1 MDSRNRLPSVSL
13 SAESASAAVTTAAA
27 AKASATAPSVEAS
40 TPVSARVRNG
50 LRMLLQAYEYAVDV
64 ETSLWEFAV
73 ERPEMRSHGL
83 TSTDLRWL
91 VMKGWVEQGIET
103 TLPGEARRS
112 FRSTKGL
119 RFTKRTGFI
128 LTTLGVEAARGIAGT
143 EFEPIEIADAVETR
157 SSVAEAVDGMNAGSR
172 TATRVVPHW
181 DADLQEL
188 RVNGLIVK
196 QFKVPAP
203 NQEMVLAA
211 FQEEG
216 WPARIDDPLPPQA
229 DQDPKRR
236 LHDTIV
242 SLNRTHK
249 HRLIRFMGDGSGE
262 GVRWTIVTG
271 GDE

>member
-1 MDSRNRLPSVSL
+1 MDSRNRLPLDTAATSNVK
-13 SAESASAAVTTAAA
+13 SAVVAPPVAASSISEPALEAVT
-27 AKASATAPSVEAS
+27 APLS
-40 TPVSARVRNG
+40 PRVRNG

-64 ETSLWEFAV
+64 EASLWEFAV
-73 ERPEMRSHGL
+73 ERPEMRSQGL

-119 RFTKRTGFI
+119 RFLKRTGFV
-128 LTTLGVEAARGIAGT
+128 LTAVGVEAARAVAGT
-143 EFEPIEIADAVETR
+143 GFEPIESTEPAEPAIGEEATGAKSDAMP
-157 SSVAEAVDGMNAGSR
+157 AA
-172 TATRVVPHW
+172 RVLPHW

-262 GVRWTIVTG
+262 GVRWTIVTDG
-271 GDE
+271 GS